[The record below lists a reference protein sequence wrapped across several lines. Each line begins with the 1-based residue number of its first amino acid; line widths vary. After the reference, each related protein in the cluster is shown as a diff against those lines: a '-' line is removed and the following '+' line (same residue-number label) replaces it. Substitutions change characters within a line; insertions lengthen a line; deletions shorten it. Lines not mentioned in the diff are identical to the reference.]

1 MGICTAAVAI
11 CTVFFGDGFVTLAIS
26 FFVVALL
33 LLFFLLL
40 LVVTE
45 VLFGCVVAIAAVV
58 VVVVVVV
65 IVVSRFS
72 FLSFS
77 LSCVSYWGSDFIDFE
92 DNI

>member
-58 VVVVVVV
+58 VVVVV

>member
-1 MGICTAAVAI
+1 MWGTAAVAI

-58 VVVVVVV
+58 VVVVV

>member
-33 LLFFLLL
+33 LLFLLLL

-45 VLFGCVVAIAAVV
+45 VLFGCVVAIAA